1 MTSLNRKI
9 KWFDKF
15 LNCLEMFYTTPGRMG
30 NVYLGKF
37 QKVKRFALK
46 RYLLWITREVLN
58 ILSGSTLLESNS
70 KDNFHNQFN
79 REIMCRQLHYLLK
92 GNKQYLYNGEISQWP
107 CLCEICKNAVFLV
120 TALNKKLHP
129 ECRLS
134 LSVFELV
141 SKFSCDDSIDKCM
154 IRNAS

>member
-1 MTSLNRKI
+1 
-9 KWFDKF
+9 
-15 LNCLEMFYTTPGRMG
+15 MFYTTLGRMG

-46 RYLLWITREVLN
+46 RYLLQITREVLN

-79 REIMCRQLHYLLK
+79 REIMCRQLYYLLK
-92 GNKQYLYNGEISQWP
+92 GNKQYVCNGKISQWP

-134 LSVFELV
+134 LSVYELV
-141 SKFSCDDSIDKCM
+141 SKFSCDGSIDKCM

>member
-1 MTSLNRKI
+1 M
-9 KWFDKF
+9 
-15 LNCLEMFYTTPGRMG
+15 
-30 NVYLGKF
+30 
-37 QKVKRFALK
+37 
-46 RYLLWITREVLN
+46 EVLN

-79 REIMCRQLHYLLK
+79 REIMCRQLYYLLK
-92 GNKQYLYNGEISQWP
+92 GNEQYVCNGEISQWP

-129 ECRLS
+129 ECQLS
-134 LSVFELV
+134 LSVYELV
-141 SKFSCDDSIDKCM
+141 SKFSCDGSIDKCM

>member
-1 MTSLNRKI
+1 
-9 KWFDKF
+9 
-15 LNCLEMFYTTPGRMG
+15 MG

-79 REIMCRQLHYLLK
+79 REIMCRQLYYLLK
-92 GNKQYLYNGEISQWP
+92 GNKQYVCNGKISQWP